1 MTVRDFLKKVF
12 LVEIIK
18 GMALTLRSMFS
29 HAVTRQYPEEK
40 REVFAGFRGRHAFV
54 RDPDT
59 GREKCVICL
68 KCAVICPSQCI
79 NISYK
84 TVDGKRVL
92 ENYEIESLRCI
103 FCGYCVEVCPVCAL
117 VLTEF
122 YEYSDFNKNNFLFNR
137 ERLLKNWDDFVATL
151 ETDEYFNK
159 FWRPPGINIK
169 RMAVRKRLQ
178 GPIPIR
184 QPLSKNYKAA

>member
-1 MTVRDFLKKVF
+1 MTFKDFLKKVF

-18 GMALTLRSMFS
+18 GMTLTLRSMFS
-29 HAVTRQYPEEK
+29 RAVTRQYPEER

-54 RDPDT
+54 RDPNT
-59 GREKCVICL
+59 GKEKCVVCL
-68 KCAVICPSQCI
+68 KCSIICPSQCI
-79 NISYK
+79 YISYK
-84 TVDGKRVL
+84 TIGNKRVL
-92 ENYEIESLRCI
+92 ESYEIEALRCI

-122 YEYSDFNKNNFLFNR
+122 YEYSDYDKSSFVFDR
-137 ERLLKNWDDFVATL
+137 ERLLKNWDDFVSTL
-151 ETDEYFNK
+151 KTDEYFNK

-169 RMAVRKRLQ
+169 RMAVGKRLQ

-184 QPLSKNYKAA
+184 QLSSKNQEAA